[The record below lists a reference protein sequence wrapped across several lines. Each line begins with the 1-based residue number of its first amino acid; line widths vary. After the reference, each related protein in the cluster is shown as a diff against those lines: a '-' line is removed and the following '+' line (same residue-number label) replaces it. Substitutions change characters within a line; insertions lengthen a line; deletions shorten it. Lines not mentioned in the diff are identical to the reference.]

1 MRNFI
6 IITGILFSACTH
18 RTGEVRPVRKNLPA
32 SAVIADSLYL
42 SFPGQLRVTS
52 AHILLQTPFSS
63 EGFLKIY
70 DRKTGRESGWLGT
83 VGGGPGEWTAPVLGN
98 VVKDKIL
105 LFDPNLKKYVIAETK
120 TMYREISEAKS
131 MKKTDIQPSAL
142 VFVNERLLVAADYSE
157 TPFKALSDGE
167 ILPCGQYPF
176 TETVANTYER
186 FQGHLAVH
194 PERSL
199 MIYATNDN
207 PYIALYRVKPGSL
220 EQVWEKQFKEPDYSI
235 SDGQLRWGTR
245 QPAGVKEVTFTKDYI
260 ACLTEDERNR
270 ENTFTLSL
278 RGREMKI
285 PLQSVY
291 LFDYE
296 GNPVYL
302 LDPDTHIIRLASGT
316 ESNILYAVSVNPDF
330 RIVTFD
336 LDKVRNE

>member
-1 MRNFI
+1 
-6 IITGILFSACTH
+6 
-18 RTGEVRPVRKNLPA
+18 V

-52 AHILLQTPFSS
+52 AHILIQTPFSAD
-63 EGFLKIY
+63 GFLKIY
-70 DRKTGRESGWLGT
+70 DRKTGWEVGWLGT
-83 VGGGPGEWTAPVLGN
+83 VGSGPGEWIAPSLGN
-98 VVKDKIL
+98 VAGDKVL
-105 LFDPNLKKYVIAETK
+105 VFDPNLKKYVMAETG
-120 TMYREISEAKS
+120 TLYHEISDAGS
-131 MKKTDIQPSAL
+131 MRKTDIQPSSL
-142 VFVNERLLVAADYSE
+142 VFVSDRLLVAADYRE
-157 TPFKALSDGE
+157 RPFKLLSDGQ

-176 TETVANTYER
+176 AETIANTYEC
-186 FQGHLAVH
+186 FQGPLAAH
-194 PERSL
+194 PEKGL
-199 MIYATNDN
+199 LAYGMNDN
-207 PYIALYRVKPGSL
+207 PYLSLYLLKPGGL

-316 ESNILYAVSVNPDF
+316 ESNILYAVSINPDF

-336 LDKVRNE
+336 LDKVRNENE